1 MPLPAPD
8 DRTVMLFRH
17 PMRRKRVQ
25 IYQPLL
31 RGVRPLRA
39 SLRKD
44 FRCMEDTTPPP
55 EPPACLKDAGSRF
68 WVDLFAEYEFPGS
81 PEMVMLVEE
90 AAKTADVVARLQ
102 RIVDEAPML
111 RTRGSRGQDV
121 AIPELDALRAF
132 RAQFAALVRQLDL
145 PGREP
150 EDEDDDRQRPM
161 TRSEVGRRAAAA
173 RWANRKGY

>member
-1 MPLPAPD
+1 
-8 DRTVMLFRH
+8 
-17 PMRRKRVQ
+17 
-25 IYQPLL
+25 
-31 RGVRPLRA
+31 
-39 SLRKD
+39 
-44 FRCMEDTTPPP
+44 MEDTTPPP

>member
-1 MPLPAPD
+1 
-8 DRTVMLFRH
+8 
-17 PMRRKRVQ
+17 
-25 IYQPLL
+25 
-31 RGVRPLRA
+31 
-39 SLRKD
+39 
-44 FRCMEDTTPPP
+44 MEDTTPPP

-132 RAQFAALVRQLDL
+132 RVSSPLWCASSICRGANPRTKTTTDK
-145 PGREP
+145 GR
-150 EDEDDDRQRPM
+150 
-161 TRSEVGRRAAAA
+161 
-173 RWANRKGY
+173 